1 MHRVSQL
8 PYCQAR
14 SQKGK
19 PMLLD
24 LPLSRIL
31 VVSLVSA
38 AMSVKPSPCDAKQDT
53 NQHLPEQN
61 LQTANASGMQVD
73 DALRE
78 NRLRFQNQ
86 ELMPSR
92 SGGWF
97 LQPGGPAP
105 RIIWRDADAVREAG
119 LDTPFRTR
127 WFDAELKEAEKP
139 DHAGRWMA
147 WIEGVA
153 PNGTPM
159 RRSFTFYA
167 IPQKP
172 DLGFIPDL
180 TVRLP
185 NFPGSNAPQAIIEH
199 QREFDAAAKDFFT
212 KGLMESER
220 GAILV
225 AGLTE
230 SRRLGRPKQFVETT
244 GAVNEAFH
252 LALKL
257 KVLGLQD
264 KVRPLQPPRVNEQL
278 APVLREGSSAEAG
291 VPEGA
296 KAKIDAFCREWNAA
310 TREPFVILV
319 AKDGVIITHEAF
331 GNGPDGQP
339 ITTDYRCWIASLTK
353 TVTSL
358 MFLQFIDQGLID
370 PDAPLSSVF
379 PDYPVDSSHVPTFRQ
394 CLNHTAGLA
403 VTGEFGGMA
412 NPHLENVI
420 LNGIDIIEPGKAHQY
435 TGTGFELVAKA
446 MELVTGKTA
455 VRVFHDHL
463 FEPLGFG
470 DVVLGNASSAGEF
483 TARELAILGQWMVN
497 RGSYGDRQFVSSD
510 TFEELMPKPLG
521 VPGAFEDY
529 GMGIHW
535 IRHLKPGAPTGS
547 KNPEDWLFGPRAVG
561 HGSFSGCIL
570 NVDPDQKLVIAQV
583 RRQFAGSDNVWWTR
597 FFQSIAEATNPE

>member
-1 MHRVSQL
+1 MF
-8 PYCQAR
+8 
-14 SQKGK
+14 
-19 PMLLD
+19 LD
-24 LPLSRIL
+24 KRPLRYRAIGF
-31 VVSLVSA
+31 SLV
-38 AMSVKPSPCDAKQDT
+38 AMSVLSIPSEKIHAAVQKPAEPGNESSST
-53 NQHLPEQN
+53 TGVH
-61 LQTANASGMQVD
+61 VD
-73 DALRE
+73 EALRQK
-78 NRLRFQNQ
+78 RLQFQSQ
-86 ELMPSR
+86 EMMPAH

-97 LQPGGPAP
+97 LQTGGPAP
-105 RIIWRDADAVREAG
+105 RMIWRDVDAVREAG
-119 LDTPFRTR
+119 LDATFRTR
-127 WFDAELKEAEKP
+127 WFDAELKEADKP

-153 PNGTPM
+153 PNGTPL

-167 IPQKP
+167 VPQKP

-180 TVRLP
+180 TVQLP
-185 NFPGSNAPQAIIEH
+185 NFPGKNAPQAIVEH
-199 QREFDAAAKDFFT
+199 QREFDAAAREFLT
-212 KGLMESER
+212 SGLRDSEK

-230 SRRLGRPKQFVETT
+230 SIPLGRPKRFVETT
-244 GAVNEAFH
+244 GAVNCDFH

-257 KVLGLQD
+257 KMLGLQD
-264 KVRPLQPPRVNEQL
+264 KVRPLQPPRLIEQP
-278 APVLREGSSAEAG
+278 APVLRQGTAAEAG

-296 KAKIDAFCREWNAA
+296 KARIDAFCREWNAA
-310 TREPFVILV
+310 TGEPFVILV

-331 GNGPDGQP
+331 GNGADGRP
-339 ITTDYRCWIASLTK
+339 IDREYRCWIASLTK

-379 PDYPVDSSHVPTFRQ
+379 PDYPAGSPHVPTFRQ

-412 NPHLENVI
+412 NPQLENII
-420 LNGIDIIEPGKAHQY
+420 LNGIDVVEPGKVHQY

-446 MELVTGKTA
+446 MEIVTGKSA

-483 TARELAILGQWMVN
+483 TARELGIFGQWMVN
-497 RGSYGDRQFVSSD
+497 RGCYGDRQFISPD
-510 TFEELMPKPLG
+510 TFEELMPRPLG

-547 KNPEDWLFGPRAVG
+547 KKPEDWLFGPRTVG

-583 RRQFAGSDNVWWTR
+583 RRQFADSDNVWWNR
-597 FFQSIAEATNPE
+597 FFQTIAEAIKPE